1 MASDP
6 GSAAS
11 PSAAAAAV
19 TDEVTPPLGRKT
31 PHMLTEEKEMEA
43 MRRAP
48 ARGDEERGLALGGA
62 GRRGYNLVIRVD
74 SIACSDFSVSPVV
87 RDRDRRAYPITVRTV
102 YPLFERKGRHGD
114 DDMES

>member
-19 TDEVTPPLGRKT
+19 TDEVTPPRGRKT
-31 PHMLTEEKEMEA
+31 PHTLTEEKEMEA

-48 ARGDEERGLALGGA
+48 ARGGEERGLDLEGE
-62 GRRGYNLVIRVD
+62 GRRGDNLVISVD
-74 SIACSDFSVSPVV
+74 SIACSDFSFSPVV
-87 RDRDRRAYPITVRTV
+87 RDRRAYGLSDHST
-102 YPLFERKGRHGD
+102 
-114 DDMES
+114 